1 MANTEA
7 DTTQLLLGATSALKR
22 AVEKQADIKVVFS
35 RYQILESDY
44 LIFAGFDQAL
54 IEEGAG
60 YFQEIQIICSN
71 DIPQDTFI
79 LRELGKVLSPM
90 PATIFTPSG
99 FHHTPVFDEDGKV
112 RSRREVILLGV
123 GSTRLTMSIPSVL
136 AGDLMQDL
144 SGPSPTKQTR
154 EGREENND
162 GGGEECREKGKSK
175 EWQANQDGGG
185 DNDEGQ
191 DGQGDEGSNENR
203 DSDEHGDEDNKDT
216 HSSVD
221 QGGAAEAKTR
231 PPTVSFDVQA
241 EIFSHGDDEHS
252 KPMEILQ
259 INGTLTAQV
268 SALQFNY
275 STKVDFFTAA
285 VTFSATG

>member
-1 MANTEA
+1 MMANTEA
-7 DTTQLLLGATSALKR
+7 DTTQLVLGATSALKQ
-22 AVEKQADIKVVFS
+22 AVEKQVDIKAVFS

-44 LIFAGFDQAL
+44 LILAGFDQAL

-60 YFQEIQIICSN
+60 YFQEIQIFCSN
-71 DIPQDTFI
+71 DVPQDTFI
-79 LRELGKVLSPM
+79 LRELGKVLSPT

-99 FHHTPVFDEDGKV
+99 SHHTPVFDKDGKV
-112 RSRREVILLGV
+112 RSRREVILLGA
-123 GSTRLTMSIPSVL
+123 RLTMSTPSVL
-136 AGDLMQDL
+136 AGDFMQDL
-144 SGPSPTKQTR
+144 SGPSPTKETSR

-162 GGGEECREKGKSK
+162 GGQEESHQKGKSK

-185 DNDEGQ
+185 EDDEGM

-203 DSDEHGDEDNKDT
+203 DVDEYGDDDSRDPDSSDDED
-216 HSSVD
+216 
-221 QGGAAEAKTR
+221 GAVADKTR

-241 EIFSHGDDEHS
+241 EIFSDGDDERS
-252 KPMEILQ
+252 KPTQILQ
-259 INGTLTAQV
+259 INGTLTTQV

-275 STKVDFFTAA
+275 SMKVYFFTSA